1 MKNSLSYYK
10 NNMEKINEQLES
22 LEKKL
27 IAFSIIRFIIVIV
40 GLIAMYYYYKQDS
53 IEGLGFSFLCTLF
66 VFLIIVF
73 FHNERINL
81 KKRLLTMLEYYE
93 KGIKRLDNTWKEF
106 SDIGEEF
113 IDKNHSFSSDL
124 DIFGKKSLFQWINLT
139 RTKFGR
145 KKLAHKMMLNDLPTR
160 YEIQDNQEAIKELS
174 KKRDFCEKLYFEA
187 TIQNK
192 KKENIEELLKWA
204 KSEEKNS
211 FTIKHVSYIFIAITL
226 ILIFLTIIGR
236 FPVTYLLLDLM
247 INYLVIKLLTR
258 KLSSVIDIFINNKRE
273 IIKYSNLLG
282 LIQDESFESKKLLE
296 LQKDL
301 LGSNINCKAEMK
313 KLRNIVNWLGDSTS
327 NAYYLIINVFL
338 MSDIFILCNL
348 EEWRIKNGYKLEK
361 WLEIM
366 GEIEALVSLS
376 TLAFEHQD
384 WSYAKISGVNEIE
397 ARGLAHPLLG
407 ERAKVNDFNLCGNE
421 RVALITGSNMS
432 GKSTFLRTIGFNMI
446 LTYLGLPTCSKF
458 FKCGISNIYT
468 CMRTQDNLDEN
479 ISSFYAE
486 ILRIKLVIEA
496 AKSGKKVFF
505 LLDEIFKGTN
515 SQDRHDGARILI
527 EQLVKLQAVGLV
539 STHDLEL
546 CNLEQEKSWLVNYN
560 FREYYKNNK
569 INFDYILRRGKSET
583 QNAKHL
589 MKLAGI
595 DIED

>member
-10 NNMEKINEQLES
+10 NNIEKINEQLKS

-27 IAFSIIRFIIVIV
+27 IAFSIIRFIIVIL

-53 IEGLGFSFLCTLF
+53 IEGLGVSFLCALF

-73 FHNERINL
+73 FHSERINL

-192 KKENIEELLKWA
+192 KKENIEELLKWD

-211 FTIKHVSYIFIAITL
+211 FTIKYVSYIFIAITL

-258 KLSSVIDIFINNKRE
+258 KLSSVIDTFINNKRE

-376 TLAFEHQD
+376 TLAFEHQA

>member
-1 MKNSLSYYK
+1 RRYRTN
-10 NNMEKINEQLES
+10 
-22 LEKKL
+22 
-27 IAFSIIRFIIVIV
+27 
-40 GLIAMYYYYKQDS
+40 
-53 IEGLGFSFLCTLF
+53 
-66 VFLIIVF
+66 
-73 FHNERINL
+73 
-81 KKRLLTMLEYYE
+81 
-93 KGIKRLDNTWKEF
+93 
-106 SDIGEEF
+106 EEF
-113 IDKNHSFSSDL
+113 INKNHNFSSDL

-211 FTIKHVSYIFIAITL
+211 FTIKYVSYIFIAITL

-258 KLSSVIDIFINNKRE
+258 KLSSVIDIFINNKGE

>member
-10 NNMEKINEQLES
+10 NNIEKINEQLNS

-27 IAFSIIRFIIVIV
+27 IAFSIIRCLIVIV

-53 IEGLGFSFLCTLF
+53 IEGLGVSFLCALF

-73 FHNERINL
+73 FHSERINL

-192 KKENIEELLKWA
+192 NKENIEELLKWD

-211 FTIKHVSYIFIAITL
+211 FTIKYVSYIFIAITL

-258 KLSSVIDIFINNKRE
+258 KLSSVIDTFINNKRE

-376 TLAFEHQD
+376 TLAFEHQA

>member
-113 IDKNHSFSSDL
+113 INKNHNFSSDL

-204 KSEEKNS
+204 KSDEKNS
-211 FTIKHVSYIFIAITL
+211 FTIKYVSYIFIAITL

-376 TLAFEHQD
+376 TLAFEHQA

>member
-10 NNMEKINEQLES
+10 NNIEKINEQLKS

-73 FHNERINL
+73 FHSERINL

-113 IDKNHSFSSDL
+113 INKNHNFSSDL

-204 KSEEKNS
+204 KSDEKNS
-211 FTIKHVSYIFIAITL
+211 FTIKYVSYIFIAITL

-376 TLAFEHQD
+376 TLAFEHQA

>member
-113 IDKNHSFSSDL
+113 INKNHNFSSDL

-204 KSEEKNS
+204 KSDEKNS
-211 FTIKHVSYIFIAITL
+211 FTIKYVSYIFIAITL

-338 MSDIFILCNL
+338 
-348 EEWRIKNGYKLEK
+348 
-361 WLEIM
+361 
-366 GEIEALVSLS
+366 
-376 TLAFEHQD
+376 
-384 WSYAKISGVNEIE
+384 
-397 ARGLAHPLLG
+397 
-407 ERAKVNDFNLCGNE
+407 
-421 RVALITGSNMS
+421 
-432 GKSTFLRTIGFNMI
+432 
-446 LTYLGLPTCSKF
+446 
-458 FKCGISNIYT
+458 IY
-468 CMRTQDNLDEN
+468 NH
-479 ISSFYAE
+479 F
-486 ILRIKLVIEA
+486 
-496 AKSGKKVFF
+496 
-505 LLDEIFKGTN
+505 
-515 SQDRHDGARILI
+515 
-527 EQLVKLQAVGLV
+527 
-539 STHDLEL
+539 
-546 CNLEQEKSWLVNYN
+546 
-560 FREYYKNNK
+560 
-569 INFDYILRRGKSET
+569 
-583 QNAKHL
+583 
-589 MKLAGI
+589 
-595 DIED
+595 

>member
-93 KGIKRLDNTWKEF
+93 KGRKRLDNTWKEF

-113 IDKNHSFSSDL
+113 INKNHNFSSDL

-204 KSEEKNS
+204 KSDEKNS
-211 FTIKHVSYIFIAITL
+211 FTIKYVSYIFIAITL

-376 TLAFEHQD
+376 TLAFEHQA

>member
-113 IDKNHSFSSDL
+113 INKNHNFSSDL

-204 KSEEKNS
+204 KSDEKNS
-211 FTIKHVSYIFIAITL
+211 FTIKYVSYIFIAITL

-236 FPVTYLLLDLM
+236 FPITYLLLDLM

-376 TLAFEHQD
+376 TLAFEHQA

>member
-10 NNMEKINEQLES
+10 NNIEKINEQLKS

-27 IAFSIIRFIIVIV
+27 IAFSIIRFIIVII

-204 KSEEKNS
+204 KSDEKNS
-211 FTIKHVSYIFIAITL
+211 FTIKYVSYIFIAITL

-376 TLAFEHQD
+376 TLAFEHQA

>member
-113 IDKNHSFSSDL
+113 INKNHNFSSDL

-211 FTIKHVSYIFIAITL
+211 FTIKYVSYIFIAITL

-376 TLAFEHQD
+376 TLAFEHQA

>member
-204 KSEEKNS
+204 KSDEKNS
-211 FTIKHVSYIFIAITL
+211 FTIKYVSYIFIAITL

-258 KLSSVIDIFINNKRE
+258 KLSSVIDTFINNKRE

-376 TLAFEHQD
+376 TLAFEHQA

>member
-113 IDKNHSFSSDL
+113 INKNHNFSSDL

-204 KSEEKNS
+204 KSDEKNS
-211 FTIKHVSYIFIAITL
+211 FTIKYVSYIFIAITL

-258 KLSSVIDIFINNKRE
+258 KLSSVIDIFINNKGE

>member
-10 NNMEKINEQLES
+10 NNIEKINEQLKS

-27 IAFSIIRFIIVIV
+27 IAFSIIRFIIVIL

-53 IEGLGFSFLCTLF
+53 IEGLGVSFLCALF

-73 FHNERINL
+73 FHSERINL

-211 FTIKHVSYIFIAITL
+211 FTIKYVSYIFIAITL

>member
-1 MKNSLSYYK
+1 
-10 NNMEKINEQLES
+10 
-22 LEKKL
+22 
-27 IAFSIIRFIIVIV
+27 
-40 GLIAMYYYYKQDS
+40 YYYYKQDS

-113 IDKNHSFSSDL
+113 INKNHNFSSDL

-204 KSEEKNS
+204 KSDEKNS
-211 FTIKHVSYIFIAITL
+211 FTIKYVSYIFIAITL

-376 TLAFEHQD
+376 TLAFEHQA

>member
-27 IAFSIIRFIIVIV
+27 IAFSIIRFIIVII
-40 GLIAMYYYYKQDS
+40 GLILMYYYYKQDS

-66 VFLIIVF
+66 VFLIIIF
-73 FHNERINL
+73 FHSERINL

-113 IDKNHSFSSDL
+113 INKNHNFSSDL

-211 FTIKHVSYIFIAITL
+211 FTIKYVSYIFIAITL

-376 TLAFEHQD
+376 TLAFEHQA

>member
-1 MKNSLSYYK
+1 MENSLNYYK
-10 NNMEKINEQLES
+10 NSMNKINEKLKG

-27 IAFSIIRFIIVIV
+27 IAFSIIRFIIVIL
-40 GLIAMYYYYKQDS
+40 GAITMYYFYKQDNL
-53 IEGLGFSFLCTLF
+53 EVMGFSFLCTLF
-66 VFLIIVF
+66 IFLIIIF
-73 FHNERINL
+73 FHSEKINF
-81 KKRLLTMLEYYE
+81 KKRLITMLEYYE
-93 KGIKRLDNTWKEF
+93 KGLKRLDNTWKEF
-106 SDIGEEF
+106 NDIGEEF
-113 IDKNHSFSSDL
+113 INRNHNFSSDL
-124 DIFGKKSLFQWINLT
+124 DIFGKNSLFQWINLT
-139 RTKFGR
+139 KTIFGR
-145 KKLAHKMMLNDLPTR
+145 KRLAHKMMLNDLPTR

-174 KKRDFCEKLYFEA
+174 KKREFCEKLYLEA
-187 TIQNK
+187 SIQNK
-192 KKENIEELLKWA
+192 KKENIKELLNWA

-211 FTIKHVSYIFIAITL
+211 FTIKYISYIFIAITL

-258 KLSSVIDIFINNKRE
+258 KLSTVIDIFIKNKRE
-273 IIKYSNLLG
+273 IIKYSKLLG
-282 LIQDESFESKKLLE
+282 IIQDEDFNSKRLVE

-301 LGSNINCKAEMK
+301 IGSNINCKAEMK

-348 EEWRIKNGYKLEK
+348 EEWRIRNGYKLEK
-361 WLEIM
+361 WLDIM

-376 TLAFEHQD
+376 TLAFEHES
-384 WSYAKISGVNEIE
+384 WTYSKISGVNEIE
-397 ARGLAHPLLG
+397 ARALAHPLLG
-407 ERAKVNDFNLCGNE
+407 ERAKFNDFNLYGNE

-515 SQDRHDGARILI
+515 SQDRHDGAKILI

-560 FREYYKNNK
+560 FREYYKDNK

>member
-27 IAFSIIRFIIVIV
+27 IAFSIIRFIIVIL

-113 IDKNHSFSSDL
+113 INKNHNFSSDL

-211 FTIKHVSYIFIAITL
+211 FTIKYVSYIFIAITL

-376 TLAFEHQD
+376 TLAFEHQA

>member
-27 IAFSIIRFIIVIV
+27 IVFSIIRFIIVIV

-113 IDKNHSFSSDL
+113 INKNHNFSSDL

-204 KSEEKNS
+204 KSDEKNS
-211 FTIKHVSYIFIAITL
+211 FTIKYVSYIFIAITL

-376 TLAFEHQD
+376 TLAFEHQA

>member
-204 KSEEKNS
+204 KSDEKNS
-211 FTIKHVSYIFIAITL
+211 FTIKYVSYIFIAITL

-376 TLAFEHQD
+376 TLAFEHQA

>member
-10 NNMEKINEQLES
+10 NNMEKINEQLEG

-113 IDKNHSFSSDL
+113 INKNHNFSSDL

-211 FTIKHVSYIFIAITL
+211 FTIKYVSYIFIAITL

-376 TLAFEHQD
+376 TLAFEHQA

>member
-10 NNMEKINEQLES
+10 NNIEKINEQLKS

-211 FTIKHVSYIFIAITL
+211 FTIKYVSYIFIAITL

-258 KLSSVIDIFINNKRE
+258 KLSSVIDTFINNKRE

-376 TLAFEHQD
+376 TLAFEHQA

>member
-73 FHNERINL
+73 FHSERINL

-113 IDKNHSFSSDL
+113 INKNHNFSSDL

-204 KSEEKNS
+204 KSDEKNS
-211 FTIKHVSYIFIAITL
+211 FTIKYVSYIFIAITL

-376 TLAFEHQD
+376 TLAFEHQA

>member
-1 MKNSLSYYK
+1 
-10 NNMEKINEQLES
+10 
-22 LEKKL
+22 
-27 IAFSIIRFIIVIV
+27 
-40 GLIAMYYYYKQDS
+40 
-53 IEGLGFSFLCTLF
+53 
-66 VFLIIVF
+66 
-73 FHNERINL
+73 
-81 KKRLLTMLEYYE
+81 
-93 KGIKRLDNTWKEF
+93 
-106 SDIGEEF
+106 
-113 IDKNHSFSSDL
+113 
-124 DIFGKKSLFQWINLT
+124 
-139 RTKFGR
+139 
-145 KKLAHKMMLNDLPTR
+145 
-160 YEIQDNQEAIKELS
+160 
-174 KKRDFCEKLYFEA
+174 
-187 TIQNK
+187 
-192 KKENIEELLKWA
+192 
-204 KSEEKNS
+204 
-211 FTIKHVSYIFIAITL
+211 
-226 ILIFLTIIGR
+226 
-236 FPVTYLLLDLM
+236 
-247 INYLVIKLLTR
+247 
-258 KLSSVIDIFINNKRE
+258 
-273 IIKYSNLLG
+273 
-282 LIQDESFESKKLLE
+282 
-296 LQKDL
+296 
-301 LGSNINCKAEMK
+301 MK

-376 TLAFEHQD
+376 TLAFEHQA

-595 DIED
+595 DRKSVV

>member
-10 NNMEKINEQLES
+10 NNIEKINEQLKS

-204 KSEEKNS
+204 KSDEKNS
-211 FTIKHVSYIFIAITL
+211 FTIKYVSYIFIAITL

-376 TLAFEHQD
+376 TLAFEHQA

>member
-10 NNMEKINEQLES
+10 NNIEKINEQLKS

-113 IDKNHSFSSDL
+113 INKNHNFSSDL

-211 FTIKHVSYIFIAITL
+211 FTIKYVSYIFIAITL

-376 TLAFEHQD
+376 TLAFEHQA

>member
-27 IAFSIIRFIIVIV
+27 IAFSIIRFIIVIL

-53 IEGLGFSFLCTLF
+53 IEGLGVSFLCALF

-73 FHNERINL
+73 FHSERINL

-211 FTIKHVSYIFIAITL
+211 FTIKYVSYIFIAITL

-376 TLAFEHQD
+376 TLAFEHQA

>member
-53 IEGLGFSFLCTLF
+53 IEGLGVSFLCALF

-73 FHNERINL
+73 FHSERINL

-113 IDKNHSFSSDL
+113 INKNHNFSSDL

-211 FTIKHVSYIFIAITL
+211 FTIKYVSYIFIAITL

-376 TLAFEHQD
+376 TLAFEHQA